1 MYHAREIPTDPHTLA
16 AMLDTLP
23 AQDYE
28 DDAPEIEHRP
38 AVIEF
43 DRIALV
49 VNGATVHVTRRVIR
63 SQPKPT
69 K

>member
-1 MYHAREIPTDPHTLA
+1 MYHALEIPTDPHTLA

-23 AQDYE
+23 AHDY
-28 DDAPEIEHRP
+28 DNDAPEIENRP

-43 DRIALV
+43 DRIAIV

-63 SQPKPT
+63 SQSKPT